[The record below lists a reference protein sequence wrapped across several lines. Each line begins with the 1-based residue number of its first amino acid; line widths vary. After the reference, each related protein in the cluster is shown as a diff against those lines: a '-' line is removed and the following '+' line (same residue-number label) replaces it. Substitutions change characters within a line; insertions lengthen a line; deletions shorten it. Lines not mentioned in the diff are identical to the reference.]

1 MPRCQEE
8 EKVGVPGAHGDG
20 RPSPPC
26 WVSLGWD
33 LAQVSLLV
41 AWGWGGGECHHR
53 WWGWLHLGPFT
64 SCVTLDRLPS
74 LSEFS

>member
-1 MPRCQEE
+1 MPGYQEE
-8 EKVGVPGAHGDG
+8 EKVGFPGAHGDR

-26 WVSLGWD
+26 WVSLGWH

-41 AWGWGGGECHHR
+41 ASVGGECHHR

-64 SCVTLDRLPS
+64 SCVTSDRLPS